1 MSSTRVFFSKGN
13 ESRVKFGKDRWCGEE
28 LLCVIFPSLFALV
41 ESKEVWV
48 VDLWEQR
55 EGGDKTLGMQGI

>member
-48 VDLWEQR
+48 VDLWE
-55 EGGDKTLGMQGI
+55 